1 MDKKENNFAFIDSQN
16 VNMGVEELGWKLD
29 FRKFIIYLREK
40 YSIKTAYLFIG
51 YLPENQRLYAN
62 LQKYGY
68 LLVFKPVMKDHNG
81 KPKGNVD
88 ADLVLQTMVDF
99 DKYDKAVI
107 VSSDGDFYSL
117 VEHLYTKDK
126 LEAVISPNKK
136 KCSIL
141 LQKKAKDRMF
151 FMDDLK
157 GKLEYIKK
165 QASIDNGV

>member
-29 FRKFIIYLREK
+29 FRKFITYLREK
-40 YSIKTAYLFIG
+40 YSVKTAYLFIG

-68 LLVFKPVMKDHNG
+68 VLIFKPVMKDNDG

-88 ADLVLQTMVDF
+88 ADLVLQVMIDF
-99 DKYDKAVI
+99 DKYDKTVM

-117 VEHLYTKDK
+117 VEYLYTKNK
-126 LEAVISPNKK
+126 LKVVLSPNKE

-141 LQKKAKDRMF
+141 LRKKAKEKIDF
-151 FMDDLK
+151 IDNLK
-157 GKLEYIKK
+157 NKLEYIKK
-165 QASIDNGV
+165 

>member
-1 MDKKENNFAFIDSQN
+1 MQKNENNYAFIDSQN
-16 VNMGVEELGWKLD
+16 VNMGVERLGWKLD
-29 FRKFIIYLREK
+29 FRKLIIYLREK

-51 YLPENQRLYAN
+51 YLPENQRLYAS

-68 LLVFKPVMKDHNG
+68 LLVFKPVMKDNDG

-88 ADLVLQTMVDF
+88 ADLVLQTMVDY

-117 VEHLYTKDK
+117 VEHLYSKGK
-126 LEAVISPNKK
+126 LKAVISPNKE

-141 LQKKAKDRMF
+141 LRKKARERIH

-157 GKLEYIKK
+157 GRLEYIKL
-165 QASIDNGV
+165 

>member
-1 MDKKENNFAFIDSQN
+1 MEKKENNYAFIDSQN

-29 FRKFIIYLREK
+29 FRKFITYLKEK
-40 YSIKTAYLFIG
+40 YSVKTTYLFIG
-51 YLPENQRLYAN
+51 YLPENQNLYAN

-68 LLVFKPVMKDHNG
+68 VLVFKPVMKDGSG

-88 ADLVLQTMVDF
+88 ADLVLRTMVEY

-117 VEHLYTKDK
+117 VEHLYGKGK
-126 LEAVISPNKK
+126 LEAVLSPNKE

-141 LQKKAKDRMF
+141 LQKKAKERMF
-151 FMDDLK
+151 FMDTLRR
-157 GKLEYIKK
+157 KLEYIKR
-165 QASIDNGV
+165 